1 MAQIMIDDLLEQLSN
16 ADREQYFLVSP
27 TKIDI
32 LLGAAAIT
40 KDDRVLEVGA
50 GVGTV
55 ARHVPACRSLT
66 VVEFDE
72 RLVDHLRETTPHA
85 NVIAGDALSLIDRLP
100 FDVLLSNLPT
110 EVTRQLLPKLPALSF
125 RVAVISVGSV
135 SDLNDLRPAFEVEE
149 LTTISGPDFRP
160 AQPSTSHLV
169 RLTPREQLR
178 SNATSYDPGT
188 TERDGA
194 G

>member
-1 MAQIMIDDLLEQLSN
+1 MIDDLLERLSR

-32 LLGAAAIT
+32 LLGAAEIT
-40 KDDRVLEVGA
+40 ESDQVLEVGA

-55 ARHVPACRSLT
+55 ARHVPNCRSLT

-72 RLVDHLRETTPHA
+72 RLVEHLRQTTPHA
-85 NVIAGDALSLIDRLP
+85 NVISGDALVLIDQLP

-110 EVTRQLLPKLPALSF
+110 QVTRQLLPKLPALSF

-135 SDLNDLRPAFEVEE
+135 ADVDGLRSHFEVEE
-149 LTTISGPDFRP
+149 LTTISGSDFRP

-169 RLTPREQLR
+169 RLTPRIL
-178 SNATSYDPGT
+178 NATSEAEAP
-188 TERDGA
+188 
-194 G
+194 